1 MGAHAFENCTS
12 LTSFEV
18 PLNLTNF
25 YPYAFANSGLTSFY
39 IQNMDEDIGGMFT
52 ISKPVMIGD
61 HVFAG
66 CTALTTVEM
75 NFVESDR
82 GNEANIGVN
91 AFSGCT
97 QLSSVTLT
105 GMLETIEAGAFANC
119 TALKAITLPAPV
131 TTVAATAFSG
141 WQEDQTITVP
151 YASEDA
157 LPGSFAAGWS
167 AGAAVVYNATA

>member
-1 MGAHAFENCTS
+1 MENEYAFSGEEYGSDYALNAYAFEGCTS
-12 LTSFEV
+12 LTTVKF
-18 PLNLTNF
+18 TN
-25 YPYAFANSGLTSFY
+25 AT
-39 IQNMDEDIGGMFT
+39 NMAEN
-52 ISKPVMIGD
+52 
-61 HVFAG
+61 VFAG

-75 NFVESDR
+75 NFVESVR

-119 TALKAITLPAPV
+119 TALKAITLPVPV